1 MPAKSARKVTTR
13 RLTEMKAAGEPIA
26 CLTAYDHLTAAII
39 DAAGVDLILVGDSA
53 GNVFAGYDT
62 TIPMT
67 MEQMLYHAEV
77 VARAV
82 RRALVVA
89 DLPFMS
95 YQVSEEDAL
104 RNAGR
109 FIKESLAEAVK
120 LEGGEHVCAT
130 VERIVNAGI
139 PVMGHLGLTPQSIH
153 RFGTYKARGMTAD
166 EAKQIRNDAVAL
178 QQAGV
183 FGLVLEKV
191 PAGLAQEISEALK
204 IPTIGIGAGP
214 GCDGQIL
221 VTHDMLGLFTKFRP
235 RFVRRYAELHDTMA
249 SAFRQYRADV
259 KDGAF
264 PSEDE
269 SY

>member
-1 MPAKSARKVTTR
+1 
-13 RLTEMKAAGEPIA
+13 MKAAGDPIA
-26 CLTAYDHLTAAII
+26 CLTAYDYLMAAIL
-39 DAAGVDLILVGDSA
+39 DEAGIDLILVGDSA

-67 MEQMLYHAEV
+67 MEQMLYHTEV

-82 RRALVVA
+82 DRALVVA

-95 YQVSEEDAL
+95 FQVSAEDAL

-120 LEGGEHVCAT
+120 LEGGEHVCGT

-153 RFGTYKARGMTAD
+153 RFGTYKARGVSKA
-166 EAKQIRNDAVAL
+166 EARQIVSDAKSL
-178 QQAGV
+178 QDAGV
-183 FGLVLEKV
+183 FGIVLEKV
-191 PAGLAQEISEALK
+191 PSELAKEVTESLTV
-204 IPTIGIGAGP
+204 PTIGIGAGP
-214 GCDGQIL
+214 ACDGQVL
-221 VTHDMLGLFTKFRP
+221 VTHDMLGVFTKFRP
-235 RFVRRYAELHDTMA
+235 RFVRHYAELRTTMGD
-249 SAFRQYRADV
+249 AFRQYRTDV
-259 KDGAF
+259 KNRSF
-264 PSEDE
+264 PSDDE